1 MRLVWNSTL
10 LLVKTEIVNVNQCNT
25 TTELG
30 HDTIT

>member
-1 MRLVWNSTL
+1 MRLVWDSTL
-10 LLVKTEIVNVNQCNT
+10 AAKTEVVNVNQCNT